1 MCMYDSGRFGGGGG
15 LIVFAVIRMCA
26 SAEKQPGECVKL
38 FCVAE
43 ITPEPYQLHRGS

>member
-1 MCMYDSGRFGGGGG
+1 M
-15 LIVFAVIRMCA
+15 VFAVIRMRV

-38 FCVAE
+38 LCVAE